1 MKKLFTLSAALMLAA
16 VTSAQVTVTYQVD
29 ITDYLANGATL
40 DPTGIRAAG
49 NFGDNGAVL
58 GGTTTAVSN
67 WAPTD
72 STSAMTDLGNNVW
85 SFTVDYPAGSVGMTQ
100 NWKFVNGNWGTN
112 EGAATL
118 TDCGVDD
125 GFGGFNRAFEIP
137 AASGTYR
144 WCWDACFQCD
154 GSEPMMSFQ
163 SELVKGLR
171 VYPNPAVSEAS
182 VSFSA
187 AGVNQV
193 QVRLFDLSGRELV
206 KNDVSGNGNFET
218 VLNVSGLNSGMY
230 VYHISNGAEVL
241 ATGRLLK
248 K

>member
-1 MKKLFTLSAALMLAA
+1 MKKLFTFSSALMMAA
-16 VTSAQVTVTYQVD
+16 VASAQVTITYQVD

-40 DPTGIRAAG
+40 AGTGIRAAG

-58 GGTTTAVSN
+58 GGTTTAVAN

-72 STSAMTDLGNNVW
+72 ANSAMTDLGNNIW
-85 SFTVDYPAGSVGMTQ
+85 SITVDYPAGSVGMTQ
-100 NWKFVNGNWGTN
+100 NWKFVNGDWGTN

-118 TDCGVDD
+118 ADCGVDD

-144 WCWDACFQCD
+144 FCWDACFQCD

-171 VYPNPAVSEAS
+171 VYPNPAVSEAQ

-193 QVRLFDLSGRELV
+193 QVRLFDLSGREMV
-206 KNDVSGNGNFET
+206 INEVSGNGNFET

>member
-1 MKKLFTLSAALMLAA
+1 MKKLFTLSAALMMAVAA
-16 VTSAQVTVTYQVD
+16 SAQVSITFQVD
-29 ITDYLANGATL
+29 ITDFLANGATL
-40 DPTGIRAAG
+40 SASGIRAAG
-49 NFGDNGAVL
+49 NFGDNAATLSGS
-58 GGTTTAVSN
+58 GTAVAN

-72 STSAMTDLGNNVW
+72 STSAMTDLGNNIW
-85 SFTVDYPAGSVGMTQ
+85 SVSVDYPAASVGSTQ
-100 NWKFVNGNWGTN
+100 NWKFVNGDWGSN

-137 AASGTYR
+137 ATGGTYR
-144 WCWDACFQCD
+144 FCWDACFQCD

-171 VYPNPAVSEAS
+171 VYPNPAERNAHI
-182 VSFSA
+182 SFGA
-187 AGVNQV
+187 AGINEV
-193 QVRLFDLSGRELV
+193 QVRLFDLSGRELISSSV
-206 KNDVSGNGNFET
+206 AGNGNFET
-218 VLNVSGLNSGMY
+218 NLNVSGLNSGMY